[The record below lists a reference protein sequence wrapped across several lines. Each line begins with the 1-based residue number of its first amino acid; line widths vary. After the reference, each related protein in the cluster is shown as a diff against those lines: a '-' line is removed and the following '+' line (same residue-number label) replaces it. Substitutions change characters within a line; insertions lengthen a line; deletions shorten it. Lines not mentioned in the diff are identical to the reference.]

1 MPFVSRELE
10 QEPGILT
17 PQGSLPPSAVGMTL
31 TGVTKLGFDF
41 QPVRLLNPASS
52 EDRFTLSI
60 TLFEF
65 SNINNMQQNL
75 ENIIILL
82 DAI

>member
-1 MPFVSRELE
+1 M
-10 QEPGILT
+10 
-17 PQGSLPPSAVGMTL
+17 
-31 TGVTKLGFDF
+31 GVTKLGFDL